1 VGSASVSPPVDSI
14 ASDLSIAGGAD
25 GMDFRD
31 RFFVPLFAVL
41 LVVRFAAFLVP
52 FAALV
57 ARPFLVDFL
66 VDFLAAFFVDFFAP
80 PRLAAPF
87 FVPLR
92 ALLRAPPDFLVPF
105 LATIGSLLLIDQ
117 CVGAP

>member
-1 VGSASVSPPVDSI
+1 
-14 ASDLSIAGGAD
+14 
-25 GMDFRD
+25 MDFRD
-31 RFFVPLFAVL
+31 RFPVPRFFAAVFVVI
-41 LVVRFAAFLVP
+41 RFAAFLVL

-57 ARPFLVDFL
+57 ARPFLADFFVDFW
-66 VDFLAAFFVDFFAP
+66 AAFFVDFLAP
-80 PRLAAPF
+80 PRFAAPLL
-87 FVPLR
+87 VPLR